1 MNENE
6 NVVVEDLN
14 TTEENVTVDLEN
26 ETEESIDEVKSRLA
40 KAEELARNYKIR
52 AEKAERKSKESPEI
66 KNEQKNSSEV
76 KLSPLDTLAIMRANV
91 PEEDIADV
99 MEYASFKKIPIAEA
113 LKSPT
118 VKNILAQKNEE
129 RTVAQA
135 TNTGAA
141 RRGSSKV
148 SDEKLLE
155 LASKGQLPDSDE
167 EIARLYKLRRKK

>member
-1 MNENE
+1 
-6 NVVVEDLN
+6 
-14 TTEENVTVDLEN
+14 
-26 ETEESIDEVKSRLA
+26 
-40 KAEELARNYKIR
+40 
-52 AEKAERKSKESPEI
+52 
-66 KNEQKNSSEV
+66 
-76 KLSPLDTLAIMRANV
+76 
-91 PEEDIADV
+91 
-99 MEYASFKKIPIAEA
+99 
-113 LKSPT
+113 
-118 VKNILAQKNEE
+118 LAQKNEE